1 MFSVETVVQCLGQRL
16 RAFHAFISILYPV
29 NRACKTVFM
38 AYFIFEELMVLEG
51 HIFQLV
57 DVCVQPDN
65 PRCNVQQ
72 ISAKIFWEKK
82 PKKGVKKNT

>member
-1 MFSVETVVQCLGQRL
+1 MFSVEAVVQCLGQRL
-16 RAFHAFISILYPV
+16 RAFHPFIAILYPV

-65 PRCNVQQ
+65 PGCNVQQ
-72 ISAKIFWEKK
+72 ISARIFFGKK
-82 PKKGVKKNT
+82 TKKGVKKNT

>member
-1 MFSVETVVQCLGQRL
+1 MVSVEAVVQCLGQRL

-38 AYFIFEELMVLEG
+38 AYFIFEEMMVLEG

-57 DVCVQPDN
+57 DLCVQPNN
-65 PRCNVQQ
+65 PGCNV
-72 ISAKIFWEKK
+72 
-82 PKKGVKKNT
+82 